1 MREISQSKLVVINY
15 CIPFDTFIVFSIV
28 TSTFVENR
36 EKFLGFGEMAAG
48 SGLLVGPILG
58 GWIYSSFGYFW
69 CYIVLAT
76 LVGADMVFTWF
87 FMPNSVNNDADES
100 EEAKNCD
107 HDHKSIQLEEEKVKY
122 SWMIINRRGLFALS
136 SCGILMIF
144 ENFKSA
150 FLSVYL
156 EYRGVDIAYH
166 GWIIAISPF
175 FYIFS
180 GNFIGYIIDKAP
192 RRIFMFF
199 AFLLVSFALFMM
211 GPSAMIGFP
220 DELWLLYVGTGLIGL
235 ASGFVFIPILP
246 EVIESVYIKKQLVE
260 GDNENIDNIIND
272 KSAALYGLFYAIGAI
287 ISPLIGSII
296 YNHKDPGPEE

>member
-1 MREISQSKLVVINY
+1 
-15 CIPFDTFIVFSIV
+15 
-28 TSTFVENR
+28 
-36 EKFLGFGEMAAG
+36 
-48 SGLLVGPILG
+48 
-58 GWIYSSFGYFW
+58 
-69 CYIVLAT
+69 
-76 LVGADMVFTWF
+76 MVFTWF
-87 FMPNSVNNDADES
+87 FMPNSVNNNDDG
-100 EEAKNCD
+100 EENCD
-107 HDHKSIQLEEEKVKY
+107 LDHQPNNSVQPEEEKVKY
-122 SWMIINRRGLFALS
+122 SWMVINRRGLFALS

-156 EYRGVDIAYH
+156 EHKGVDKAYH

-199 AFLLVSFALFMM
+199 AFILVSFALFMM

-246 EVIESVYIKKQLVE
+246 EVIESVYIKK
-260 GDNENIDNIIND
+260 
-272 KSAALYGLFYAIGAI
+272 
-287 ISPLIGSII
+287 
-296 YNHKDPGPEE
+296 